1 MEKDLL
7 ARSND
12 CDRIC
17 DLIRQKFYQMQGLTL
32 AINGSWGCG
41 KSFLLKMI
49 ENKLNNEAVIFH
61 YDCWAN
67 DYYEDPLIGIMSVI
81 AQKLNK
87 LEEKDASNE
96 NSLKKCRESLTKIVS
111 SFVESKCGVNVKDI
125 LNAMA
130 SSGLAIANENFNP
143 MLNFEEAL
151 EKIKTL
157 LSEQDV
163 FQAKKI
169 LFVVDEL
176 DRCLPEY
183 AIKVLNRLHH
193 ICENSRFILVLAINR
208 EELLGSIN
216 LAYGRILIKDE
227 FGERYLNRF
236 IEASYEL
243 GEGLFADKELALWSN
258 FVDGFNP
265 EYIDKAF
272 FAKFCKN
279 ALLDLSIREKKRIIQ
294 RVIDAHRLV
303 SNRDYDGK
311 MSLAVLCAELLFYR
325 FRIAKEYGYL
335 KLKKGPFAN
344 PCESMMIPAE
354 NDTPSSQL
362 EENVFS
368 IAFAADDDK
377 SGLGIYYDLTN
388 MLITGLKE
396 GETESYDIPL
406 DSPANRVKALFAQ
419 PPLHGDYRD
428 EAEGFYCSD
437 TSEMYKLE
445 LATFR
450 KFKIILWSTRRK

>member
-111 SFVESKCGVNVKDI
+111 SFVESKCGVNVKDV

-130 SSGLAIANENFNP
+130 SSGLAIASENFNP

-193 ICENSRFILVLAINR
+193 ICENTRFILVMAINR

-216 LAYGRILIKDE
+216 LAYGRLLVKDE

-236 IEASYEL
+236 IDASYEL
-243 GEGLFADKELALWSN
+243 GEGLFADDELALWN
-258 FVDGFNP
+258 KFIDGFNL
-265 EYIDKAF
+265 ECVGKEF

-279 ALLDLSIREKKRIIQ
+279 ALSDLSIREKKTIVQ
-294 RVIDAHRLV
+294 RVMDAHRLV
-303 SNRDYDGK
+303 SGRDNDKK

-325 FRIAKEYGYL
+325 FRIAKKYGYL
-335 KLKKGPFAN
+335 KILKGPFMD
-344 PCESMMIPAE
+344 PIESATKPIESDA
-354 NDTPSSQL
+354 PSPEL

-368 IAFAADDDK
+368 IAFAADDDR
-377 SGLGIYYDLTN
+377 SGLETYNSLTN
-388 MLITGLKE
+388 MLVTELKKGGAE
-396 GETESYDIPL
+396 YYDIPL
-406 DSPANRVKALFAQ
+406 DGPANRVKALFAQ

-428 EAEGFYCSD
+428 EAEGFHCSD

-450 KFKIILWSTRRK
+450 EFKTILWSSRKK